1 MIKHL
6 SNIMHYVYV
15 IKSKK
20 NGAIYTGVTGNIVKR
35 IEEHNRGKSPS
46 TKRYIPW
53 ICVYIE
59 GYFSEDDATRRE
71 MNLKY
76 LGKAYGQL
84 KGRIKNSLRDA

>member
-1 MIKHL
+1 
-6 SNIMHYVYV
+6 MHYVYI

-20 NGAIYTGVTGNIVKR
+20 NGAIYTGITKNVVKR
-35 IEEHNRGKSPS
+35 IEEHNSGKNLS

-53 ICVYIE
+53 VCIYIE
-59 GYFSEDDATRRE
+59 GYFSEDDAVRRE

-84 KGRIKNSLRDA
+84 KGRIRNSLRDA